1 MKKIVYVLLLC
12 LLYPAGILQAWNGK
26 VLISTPRSS
35 ILLNT
40 WGEGQQLQ
48 FAYFGDRINENQID
62 QVFDSWNGLSR
73 PAYPVF
79 GTSSYES
86 SALQVV
92 HADGNLTLD
101 LIVDKVETL
110 DEKSAKLTV
119 IHLKDRVYPFYV
131 TLNFRAFNNLDI
143 IETWTEY
150 SHNEKKAVVLKRF
163 DSGHFMIRRGDVWI
177 SSLSGHWGTETRITT
192 EPLTSGMKVI
202 KNMDGVRNGL
212 GEHSEVMFSLDGK
225 PQENSGR
232 VIGAVLCWGGR
243 TKIRIDSDDTYGSH
257 VHHVFAGM
265 NEEASEYKL
274 EPREVFTTPKLALTY
289 SCEGL
294 GEASRNLHRWARMG
308 MVYSCDKPR
317 DILLNSWEGVY
328 LNIKEQEMDQMM
340 KDFAAM
346 GGELFV
352 MDDGWFGN
360 KYRRIQDNSSLGD
373 WVVDTQKLPHGIKGL
388 TDTAKKYGIKFGIW
402 IEPEFT
408 NTKSELVEKHPD
420 WVLRSMNRELMCGRG
435 GTQVVL
441 DLCNPKV
448 QDFVFSVVD
457 GLLSKNPEI
466 AYIKWDANGEIM
478 NYGSSY
484 LPKDK
489 QSHIY
494 IDYHRGLINVLER
507 IRAKYPDVVMQ
518 ACGSGGGRASYG
530 VMPYFNE
537 FWVSDNTDALQRLFI
552 QWGTSYFYPSIAMA
566 QHVSA
571 SSNHQTGRLVPL
583 KFRFDVAMTGRLGME
598 IQPKNMNA
606 DEKEF
611 SKKAIDTYKGIRTVI
626 QYGDQYRLISPYEK
640 KAVASMMYVTENKD
654 RAVFFAFKMEHY
666 VNPRLHHV
674 RLDGLDKNKK
684 YQIREL
690 NLAADDKPCY
700 LHNRIFSGDL
710 LMNAGFA
717 LDLNKEYDSWVLEL
731 TIEIASI

>member
-1 MKKIVYVLLLC
+1 MCIRDR
-12 LLYPAGILQAWNGK
+12 LYPAGILQAWNGK

-571 SSNHQTGRLVPL
+571 SPNHQTGRLVPL

-731 TIEIASI
+731 TEVK

>member
-274 EPREVFTTPKLALTY
+274 EPREVFTTPKLVLTY

-571 SSNHQTGRLVPL
+571 SPNHQTGRLVPL

-731 TIEIASI
+731 TEVK

>member
-448 QDFVFSVVD
+448 QDFVFNVVD
-457 GLLSKNPEI
+457 ELLSKNPEI

-731 TIEIASI
+731 TEVK

>member
-163 DSGHFMIRRGDVWI
+163 DSGHFMIRRGDVWF

-571 SSNHQTGRLVPL
+571 SPNHQTGRLVPL

-731 TIEIASI
+731 TEVK

>member
-1 MKKIVYVLLLC
+1 
-12 LLYPAGILQAWNGK
+12 
-26 VLISTPRSS
+26 
-35 ILLNT
+35 
-40 WGEGQQLQ
+40 
-48 FAYFGDRINENQID
+48 
-62 QVFDSWNGLSR
+62 
-73 PAYPVF
+73 
-79 GTSSYES
+79 
-86 SALQVV
+86 
-92 HADGNLTLD
+92 
-101 LIVDKVETL
+101 
-110 DEKSAKLTV
+110 
-119 IHLKDRVYPFYV
+119 
-131 TLNFRAFNNLDI
+131 
-143 IETWTEY
+143 
-150 SHNEKKAVVLKRF
+150 
-163 DSGHFMIRRGDVWI
+163 
-177 SSLSGHWGTETRITT
+177 
-192 EPLTSGMKVI
+192 
-202 KNMDGVRNGL
+202 
-212 GEHSEVMFSLDGK
+212 
-225 PQENSGR
+225 
-232 VIGAVLCWGGR
+232 
-243 TKIRIDSDDTYGSH
+243 
-257 VHHVFAGM
+257 
-265 NEEASEYKL
+265 
-274 EPREVFTTPKLALTY
+274 
-289 SCEGL
+289 
-294 GEASRNLHRWARMG
+294 
-308 MVYSCDKPR
+308 
-317 DILLNSWEGVY
+317 
-328 LNIKEQEMDQMM
+328 MDQMM

-571 SSNHQTGRLVPL
+571 SPNHQTGRLVPL

-731 TIEIASI
+731 TEVK

>member
-552 QWGTSYFYPSIAMA
+552 QWGTSYFYPSIVMA

-731 TIEIASI
+731 TEVK

>member
-192 EPLTSGMKVI
+192 DPLTSGMKVI

-232 VIGAVLCWGGR
+232 VIGAILCWGGR

-274 EPREVFTTPKLALTY
+274 EPREKFTTPKLALTY

-294 GEASRNLHRWARMG
+294 GGASRNFHRWARMG
-308 MVYSCDKPR
+308 MVHNCDKPR

-360 KYRRIQDNSSLGD
+360 KYRRVQDNSSLGD

-388 TDTAKKYGIKFGIW
+388 TDIAKKYGIKFGIW

-408 NTKSELVEKHPD
+408 NTKSELIEKHPD
-420 WVLRSMNRELMCGRG
+420 WVLRPTNRELMCGRG
-435 GTQVVL
+435 GTQIVL

-448 QDFVFSVVD
+448 QDFVFNVVD
-457 GLLSKNPEI
+457 ELLSKNPEI
-466 AYIKWDANGEIM
+466 AYIKWDANGEVM

-571 SSNHQTGRLVPL
+571 SPNHQTGRIVPL
-583 KFRFDVAMTGRLGME
+583 KFRFDIAMTGRLGME

-611 SKKAIDTYKGIRTVI
+611 SKKAIDTYKGIRPVI
-626 QYGDQYRLISPYEK
+626 QNGDQYRLISPYEK
-640 KAVASMMYVTENKD
+640 RGVASMMYVAENKE

-666 VNPRLHHV
+666 VNQQLPHV
-674 RLDGLDKNKK
+674 RLVGLDKNKK
-684 YQIREL
+684 YKIREL
-690 NLAADDKPCY
+690 NLAADDKLCY
-700 LHNRIFSGDL
+700 LNNRVFSGDL

-731 TIEIASI
+731 IEVK

>member
-457 GLLSKNPEI
+457 GLLSKNPEN

-571 SSNHQTGRLVPL
+571 SPNHQTGRLVPL

-731 TIEIASI
+731 TEVK

>member
-92 HADGNLTLD
+92 HADGNLILD

-571 SSNHQTGRLVPL
+571 SPNHQTGRLVPL

-731 TIEIASI
+731 TEVK